1 MAICRRPGRTSER
14 FAYGN
19 KKPGNF
25 AGFFIAENGPPAF
38 FHYRGITA
46 FSGKTL
52 PLEQA
57 GRNGDANYRNS
68 KKINFFNNLGRRNSS
83 FCGKNS
89 FLDL

>member
-1 MAICRRPGRTSER
+1 MAIKNPAILPGFLLLKT
-14 FAYGN
+14 
-19 KKPGNF
+19 
-25 AGFFIAENGPPAF
+25 GPPAF